1 MPQAR
6 VLLAS
11 VLVLST
17 LCPASEIVAP
27 PHPTVV
33 YAEYKDR
40 KHVVVAAE
48 KDKPIIVL
56 DGTRLSLPK
65 DTPLFT
71 ERAPGYS
78 ALEATFSNER
88 SVRSTVRR
96 DRYNV
101 LGSFE
106 ERTVEITAAQ
116 DLRDCFMVII
126 HFEEEFLMSDE
137 ERVLSRKRN
146 AEIFHDRPVAK
157 PQIHVHQIEDLKAA
171 QVVTTI
177 FSSVISLDPR
187 STNLPGGVD
196 VTYKT
201 HFIHPLFSEG
211 REVKTN
217 LPEIVGTYFHHRE
230 KLLHR
235 AVLANWL
242 KQNAKA
248 DQPLRPLLQIP
259 PLIDSLEGMPADA
272 TATLSIAT
280 DGTVSEVNF
289 DREFPE
295 EAKAILQNTLR
306 AWLFLPRIQQGSP
319 VAAKVKL
326 PLRF

>member
-1 MPQAR
+1 MPRAR
-6 VLLAS
+6 ILVAA
-11 VLVLST
+11 VLVLLT

-27 PHPTVV
+27 LHPTVV
-33 YAEYKDR
+33 YAEYKDQ

-56 DGTRLSLPK
+56 NGARLTLPN

-78 ALEATFSNER
+78 GLKATFNNEI
-88 SVRSTVRR
+88 SVLRAVRR
-96 DRYNV
+96 DRYNTT
-101 LGSFE
+101 GSFE
-106 ERTVEITAAQ
+106 EKTVEITAAQ

-137 ERVLSRKRN
+137 ERALSRKKN

-157 PQIHVHQIEDLKAA
+157 PQIHVHQIPDLQAS
-171 QVVTTI
+171 QVVTAT
-177 FSSVISLDPR
+177 FSSIISLDPR
-187 STNLPGGVD
+187 STNLPGGVS
-196 VTYKT
+196 VTFKT
-201 HFIHPLFSEG
+201 YFIHPLFSEG

-217 LPEIVGTYFHHRE
+217 LPEIAGRYFHHRE
-230 KLLHR
+230 KLQHR
-235 AVLANWL
+235 AVLAKWL

-259 PLIDSLEGMPADA
+259 PLFDSMEGLPTDA
-272 TATLSIAT
+272 TATLSVAP
-280 DGTVSEVNF
+280 DGTVSEVSL

-295 EAKAILQNTLR
+295 DAKKLLHNTLR
-306 AWLFLPRIQQGSP
+306 AWLFMPRIQKGSP